1 MLPCRLL
8 PYPKHNRKGNVAA
21 HAISSIFLLSGL
33 SFAQQYTVSTIAG
46 GAPPATPVAAT
57 AISTGNTQRVTVDPA
72 GNVYFSSSL
81 NCVFEISTSGTLTLI
96 AGNSRAGYSGDGG
109 PATQAQLHSP
119 NGLAVDGSGDVFIAD
134 TANNVVREVMPNG
147 IITTFAGNGTA
158 GYTGDLGP
166 ATQAQLHGPAGVAVD
181 SSGDV
186 YIADSANNVIREVS
200 PDGTITT
207 IAGTGY
213 ANYSGDGG
221 NPILADLNNPQD
233 VAVGPDGGIYI
244 ADTNNQFIREVV
256 AGSINYVAGSGAAGY
271 AGDGGSATAATT
283 NGGPGVAVYNPTAIA
298 FDSSGNYYI
307 ADSGNNRIRKVV
319 VKGDITDTVASAGTI
334 HTAAGDGAQGFAGD
348 GSPAI
353 NASLNQPTG
362 VVVDSQ
368 GNIYI
373 ADNGNARIRKVSSSG
388 TITTVGGNGILSYSG
403 DGGLAT
409 AAQLNA
415 PAGVSTSDGIFFIA
429 DSQNAVVRI
438 VNKGIISS
446 VGSGSFKLPRGMA
459 ADSAGNAYVADSE
472 ANRVWKI
479 GTNGSVT
486 AFAGTGSQ
494 GYGGDGGPAASAELN
509 SPTSVAIDGAGNV
522 YIDDFSNQ
530 RIREVGSDGT
540 INTVAGNGLQGYSGD
555 GGPAIMASFNEA
567 LGIAVDAA
575 GNLYIADSNNNVIR
589 EVTADGTINTIAG
602 NGLTG
607 FAGDGGPATSAQ
619 ITSPSAI
626 AVDAFDNLYFTDGT
640 ARIRAIFAGTI
651 TTIAGNGTIGYSGDA
666 GVATKAQ
673 FNAPVGLSV
682 DASGNL
688 YVADTGNNTV
698 RLLQVAAPGV
708 TLSAVTNAASNQAG
722 SIAPGEIV
730 VFYGSGLGPS
740 QLQTY
745 QLGSNG
751 TVPTSVAG
759 TSVSF
764 NGIAAPVLYT
774 SPNQVAAVAPF
785 ELSGPNVQI
794 VIENQNQTVGP
805 LSEPIAT
812 AAPGIF
818 TTNSSGQGQAV
829 AFNQDLSVNSASN
842 PAAPGS
848 LISLY
853 LTGGGQTSP
862 TSTDGSLG
870 SPPLPM
876 LTLPVAVT
884 IGGQQAQVSYAGG
897 APGQVAGIVELT
909 VEVPSGIQPG
919 NAVPVTVQIGGASAQ
934 SGVTVAIG
942 Q

>member
-1 MLPCRLL
+1 MPPSRLL
-8 PYPKHNRKGNVAA
+8 PHPSCNRKGKVAA
-21 HAISSIFLLSGL
+21 QAISSIFLLSGL
-33 SFAQQYTVSTIAG
+33 SFAQQYTVSTVAG
-46 GAPPATPVAAT
+46 GAPPATPVGAT
-57 AISTGNTQRVTVDPA
+57 TISVGNTNRVTVDSA
-72 GNVYFSSSL
+72 GNLYFSSSL

-109 PATQAQLHSP
+109 PATQAQLNSP
-119 NGLAVDGSGDVFIAD
+119 NGLAIDSSGDLFIAD
-134 TANNVVREVMPNG
+134 TGNNVVREITPNG
-147 IITTFAGNGTA
+147 IITTFAGNGTV
-158 GYTGDLGP
+158 GYSGNLGP

-213 ANYSGDGG
+213 AYYSGDGG
-221 NPILADLNNPQD
+221 NPIVADLNNPQD

-244 ADTNNQFIREVV
+244 ADTNNQYIREVV

-283 NGGPGVAVYNPTAIA
+283 NGGPGVALYNPMAIV
-298 FDSSGNYYI
+298 FDSAGNYYI
-307 ADSGNNRIRKVV
+307 ADSGNNRIRKVI
-319 VKGDITDTVASAGTI
+319 VKGYITDTVASAGTI
-334 HTAAGDGAQGFAGD
+334 YTVAGDGVQGFAGD
-348 GSPAI
+348 GGPATQ
-353 NASLNQPTG
+353 ASLNQPTG

-373 ADNGNARIRKVSSSG
+373 ADNANARIRKVPSSS
-388 TITTVGGNGILSYSG
+388 TITTIGGNGILSYSG
-403 DGGLAT
+403 NGGPAT

-415 PAGVSTSDGIFFIA
+415 PEGVSASNGTIFIA
-429 DSQNAVVRI
+429 DSQNGVVRM
-438 VNKGIISS
+438 VNQGVITGVS
-446 VGSGSFKLPRGMA
+446 GGSFQVPRGVA
-459 ADSAGNAYVADSE
+459 TDSAGNAYVADPP

-494 GYGGDGGPAASAELN
+494 GYSGDGGPATSALLN
-509 SPTSVAIDGAGNV
+509 APTSVAVDGAGNV
-522 YIDDFSNQ
+522 YVDDFSNQ
-530 RIREVGSDGT
+530 RIREVSSDGT
-540 INTVAGNGLQGYSGD
+540 INTVAGNGQQGYSGD
-555 GGPAIMASFNEA
+555 GGPAILASFNDP
-567 LGIAVDAA
+567 LGIAADAA

-589 EVTADGTINTIAG
+589 EVTVDGTVNTIAG

-607 FAGDGGPATSAQ
+607 FAGDGGPALKAQ
-619 ITSPSAI
+619 ITSPSAV
-626 AVDAFDNLYFTDGT
+626 AVDAFDNLYFIDGT
-640 ARIRAIFAGTI
+640 ARVRAIFSGTV

-688 YVADTGNNTV
+688 YVADTGNNAV

-708 TLSAVTNAASNQAG
+708 TLSAVTNAASNQVG
-722 SIAPGEIV
+722 PVAPGEIV

-745 QLGSNG
+745 QLASNG
-751 TVPTSVAG
+751 LVPTSLAG

-764 NGIAAPVLYT
+764 NGIAAPVLYA

-794 VIENQNQTVGP
+794 VIENQNQIIGP

-818 TTNSSGQGQAV
+818 TTSSSGQGQAV
-829 AFNQDLSVNSASN
+829 AFNQNLSVNSATN

-862 TSTDGSLG
+862 TSTDGSLA
-870 SPPLPM
+870 SPPLPL

-884 IGGQQAQVSYAGG
+884 IGGQQAQVSFAGG
-897 APGQVAGIVELT
+897 APGQVAGMVELT

-919 NAVPVTVQIGGASAQ
+919 NAVPVTVQIGSVSAQ